1 MKKIAELRRI
11 LGELLSS
18 GQLLSEPA
26 SPTLFN
32 LPYIKE
38 YFKRTFQENMK
49 ADGRVEKILATAVVK
64 YSMGK
69 MGMNKEEALQAARN
83 AVSFLRDSRAKKLL
97 QEGKI
102 TEYGYEM
109 YGRFIHSAWVKGAVK
124 AAVKHT
130 AQKVKKVLNVVIEKT
145 PLRVLKPAI
154 ELVKSA
160 IPEEVKEKAKSKAK
174 ELVKKAAEKLPEV
187 VEPLLEMG
195 YKVAKKVTTAIA
207 VGVEKAK
214 EKGKEFLENHP
225 VAKKVYEGVKT
236 VAKTFAKRIPILGR
250 LFS

>member
-11 LGELLSS
+11 LGELWSS

-83 AVSFLRDSRAKKLL
+83 AVSFLRDARAKKLL

-124 AAVKHT
+124 AAIKHT
-130 AQKVKKVLNVVIEKT
+130 AQKVKKDFQWCEY
-145 PLRVLKPAI
+145 R
-154 ELVKSA
+154 
-160 IPEEVKEKAKSKAK
+160 
-174 ELVKKAAEKLPEV
+174 
-187 VEPLLEMG
+187 
-195 YKVAKKVTTAIA
+195 
-207 VGVEKAK
+207 
-214 EKGKEFLENHP
+214 
-225 VAKKVYEGVKT
+225 
-236 VAKTFAKRIPILGR
+236 
-250 LFS
+250 